1 MRVRVAMY
9 VGFGSPSHAQ
19 IPNLGASGA
28 IAAVLGAYFVLY
40 PNSRIRTLLGWFPI
54 NIPAWFFLGGWFL
67 YQFFESNYALF
78 HPSNTGD
85 SDVAFF
91 AHVAGFIFSAL
102 VTSITP
108 STRRL
113 TPHTLH

>member
-40 PNSRIRTLLGWFPI
+40 PNSHIPTLLGWFPI
-54 NIPAWFFLGGWFL
+54 NIPAWIFLGGWFL
-67 YQFFESNYALF
+67 YPFFESNYALT
-78 HPSNTGD
+78 HPSNPGH
-85 SDVAFF
+85 SCVAFF
-91 AHVAGFIFSAL
+91 PHVTRFIFRACGAR
-102 VTSITP
+102 I
-108 STRRL
+108 
-113 TPHTLH
+113 